1 MGLITVSWKVNE
13 LVSWRKWKISLRNV
27 SNVIHCEW
35 LLFRLIRSLSAYLRH
50 DNFHKMTKGS
60 PPSTKRDSG
69 DSRCFE
75 WTDQILWNCV
85 GAFLNSYFVAC
96 CVLLYYSAIGVI
108 LKISYLTLLFSGFS
122 RVYKRMRVGQI
133 STKKTPTTKRFPFK
147 DFFSF
152 CHVRI
157 TNQHNS
163 LKKDTASPCKLLVG
177 FSSVSF
183 RGLDVCAEWNCTK
196 TTCYAD

>member
-1 MGLITVSWKVNE
+1 MMGLITVSWKVNE

-50 DNFHKMTKGS
+50 DNFHEITKGW

-69 DSRCFE
+69 DSICFE

-96 CVLLYYSAIGVI
+96 CVLLYYCYR
-108 LKISYLTLLFSGFS
+108 SYIEDKLFDASVQWIFEGLQTNACWADINQKNS
-122 RVYKRMRVGQI
+122 NHE
-133 STKKTPTTKRFPFK
+133 T
-147 DFFSF
+147 FSF
-152 CHVRI
+152 
-157 TNQHNS
+157 
-163 LKKDTASPCKLLVG
+163 
-177 FSSVSF
+177 
-183 RGLDVCAEWNCTK
+183 
-196 TTCYAD
+196 